1 MEYKKLLRESGIV
14 YRSTAL
20 SFIKSVWWLVVIL
33 NILPYSYEYFGAIE
47 AGWLELFLDGLRG
60 LDYSLLAMFGFVVL
74 LKSKNINVELTS
86 GKVFTYLF
94 AMLFIGLASLLGY
107 MLLLIP
113 GLIILSVSA
122 FTALFILHED
132 QGPIEA
138 MASSTSLLGANWV
151 KFTLLFS
158 ALWGISALLEW
169 LCLLV
174 ISNDILSVIGM
185 LLTGVLFDYF
195 ILCVIFNAYFALQ
208 EEITNTEEIDIK
220 V

>member
-14 YRSTAL
+14 YRSTIL
-20 SFIKSVWWLVVIL
+20 PYIKSVWWLVVIL
-33 NILPYSYEYFGAIE
+33 NILPYSYDYFGAIE
-47 AGWLELFLDGLRG
+47 ASWLELFLDGLRE
-60 LDYSLLAMFGFVVL
+60 LNYSLLAMFGFVAL
-74 LKSKNINVELTS
+74 LKSKDINVELTS
-86 GKVFTYLF
+86 GKVVTYLF

-122 FTALFILHED
+122 FTALFIIYKD

-138 MASSTSLLGANWV
+138 MASSTSHLGESWAR
-151 KFTLLFS
+151 FTLLFS
-158 ALWGISALLEW
+158 ALWGVSALLEW
-169 LCLLV
+169 FCLLV
-174 ISNDILSVIGM
+174 ISNDTLSVIGM

-195 ILCVIFNAYFALQ
+195 ILCVVFNAYFALQ
-208 EEITNTEEIDIK
+208 KEITNTEEIDIK